1 MRYFQL
7 IIWKKRKNTLNYS
20 LFFAYL
26 CGFTKITIIKD

>member
-7 IIWKKRKNTLNYS
+7 IIWKKRKNTLNYRQ
-20 LFFAYL
+20 FFAYL